1 MYKGEN
7 DIIELVH
14 IICKSNG
21 INNIKSCVRMNLG
34 FNRAVYNVNNEFV
47 IKICTNVEKED
58 GIINEVNLL
67 SNNYN
72 DYMPKL
78 YAFDLSK
85 SIVPYM
91 YTIEEK
97 INGANLFDIW
107 GEMSYVTREE
117 CLSNLIKIMR
127 NIHQLNECEDI
138 VLNKLIGQFEGNINK
153 LFEKGLL
160 PKEKIEYLNYLKTK
174 LPLYF
179 ENAKFGFIHGDIH
192 FNNLILTNNG
202 LKLIDYEC
210 YGMGVLDKDFDSI
223 NRMVRNPNS
232 LIKKGIQNQVDSSDY
247 KAIMPFLVENYPEVC
262 SNSDFDNRLLIYD
275 CFNSL
280 KWLIVFPEHKPYHD
294 ILFSKSKKLIK

>member
-1 MYKGEN
+1 MYKCEN
-7 DIIELVH
+7 DINELVH

-47 IKICTNVEKED
+47 IKICTNEEKED
-58 GIINEVNLL
+58 GIVNEVNLL

-107 GEMSYVTREE
+107 GEMSCVTREE
-117 CLSNLIKIMR
+117 CLSNLIEIMK

-280 KWLIVFPEHKPYHD
+280 KWLIVYPDHKPYHD

>member
-1 MYKGEN
+1 
-7 DIIELVH
+7 
-14 IICKSNG
+14 
-21 INNIKSCVRMNLG
+21 
-34 FNRAVYNVNNEFV
+34 
-47 IKICTNVEKED
+47 
-58 GIINEVNLL
+58 
-67 SNNYN
+67 
-72 DYMPKL
+72 
-78 YAFDLSK
+78 
-85 SIVPYM
+85 
-91 YTIEEK
+91 
-97 INGANLFDIW
+97 
-107 GEMSYVTREE
+107 
-117 CLSNLIKIMR
+117 
-127 NIHQLNECEDI
+127 
-138 VLNKLIGQFEGNINK
+138 
-153 LFEKGLL
+153 
-160 PKEKIEYLNYLKTK
+160 LNYLKTK

-247 KAIMPFLVENYPEVC
+247 KSIMPYLIENYPEVC

>member
-138 VLNKLIGQFEGNINK
+138 VLNKLISQFEGNINK

-247 KAIMPFLVENYPEVC
+247 KSIMPYLIENYPEVC